1 MNAKTIAARAV
12 THLLLVP
19 LALVSSGL
27 QAQETLPKDD
37 TLQEVTVTAKI
48 DTYTAHDTSIG
59 SKFPVNVMDV
69 PATVQVLNQSFIAD
83 KLAVSLEDLYPYVV
97 GMTREGPAA
106 AGFTLRGYTNSA
118 TNTLINNLTTDGLP
132 GGASRFGSPT
142 TANVERVEVLKG
154 PGSVLYGSMNPGGL
168 INIVTKSPS
177 AKQVNRAS
185 FSAGDYAGNQGKAG
199 TGFQGMFDS
208 TGPIDPEQHWL
219 YRFIGSYEDAPAWR
233 QFDFARNYYVFPSL
247 TRRFGEN
254 TEVTVKAEFHRERRF
269 AIQDQALV
277 APGNLVANVP
287 SDHSIVYQDPQNEA
301 FDRGNVYNLTAKHH
315 FENGWT
321 ANLNYRNVSH
331 ADGRRILENR
341 SINVAVP
348 LSNSTI
354 TQRLRDTYN
363 TRDYAYYDL
372 NAYREFGP
380 DSFKNTLLLGVSDGF
395 ETHRFTRYIFQNVI
409 GAPISVYNPV
419 HGLVTY
425 PTVNATTGARPTQI
439 AISKYYNFGIYVSD
453 QIKFGEHWVASLGLR
468 REKYRTLYFDEAVL
482 LNGNQINPG
491 QRNNP
496 ESTVPS
502 FGLVF
507 QPSGSLSL
515 YASYAESFKPTPP
528 NSVAFGAPLPPPE
541 KANQKEIGVKANLFD
556 RRMEVLLSLYDI
568 QRTDVVEPVP
578 NVFDPVTGIQVYR
591 ALSNKSQGVE
601 LSINL
606 QPVENWQTQIGF
618 TYDDAHVTNSAATNL
633 LNAKLANAPRE
644 SGNLWTRYNV
654 PSGSLKGFG
663 AGLGIVYTGDR
674 NAVVDNRSPQM
685 LTIPSNVRADIALYY
700 RWRNYDFA
708 LNVNNV
714 TDKSYIA
721 GGDAPTDLVPG
732 APRKI
737 SALVNVKF

>member
-1 MNAKTIAARAV
+1 M
-12 THLLLVP
+12 LLLP
-19 LALVSSGL
+19 ASAALHA
-27 QAQETLPKDD
+27 QAPPAPAEA
-37 TLQEVTVTAKI
+37 LQEVTVTAKI
-48 DTYTAHDTSIG
+48 DTYTVHDTGIG
-59 SKFPVNVMDV
+59 SKIPTNVMDV
-69 PATVQVLNQSFIAD
+69 PATIQVLNESFIAD

-185 FSAGDYAGNQGKAG
+185 LSAGDYAGNQGKAG
-199 TGFQGMFDS
+199 AGFQGMFDS
-208 TGPIDPEQHWL
+208 TGPIDQDQRWL
-219 YRFIGSYEDAPAWR
+219 YRVVGSYEDAPAWR

-301 FDRGNVYNLTAKHH
+301 FDRGNVYNLTAKHR
-315 FENGWT
+315 FESGWT
-321 ANLNYRNVSH
+321 ANLSYRNVAH

-425 PTVNATTGARPTQI
+425 PTVNSTTGSAPTQI
-439 AISKYYNFGIYVSD
+439 AVSKYYNFALYASD

-468 REKYRTLYFDEAVL
+468 REQYRTLYFDQAVL
-482 LNGNQINPG
+482 LNGTQINPG

-496 ESTVPS
+496 TSTVPS
-502 FGLVF
+502 FGLVY
-507 QPSGSLSL
+507 QPSDRLSVYGSYSQ
-515 YASYAESFKPTPP
+515 SFKPTPP

-541 KANQKEIGVKANLFD
+541 KANQKEIGVKANLLNH
-556 RRMEVLLSLYDI
+556 RMEVLLSLYDI
-568 QRTDVVEPVP
+568 ERTDVVEPVP

-618 TYDDAHVTNSAATNL
+618 THDDAHVTKSAASNL
-633 LNAKLANAPRE
+633 VNAQLANAPRE
-644 SGNLWTRYNV
+644 SGNLWTRYIV

-737 SALVNVKF
+737 SALMNVKF